1 VRILYHHRTLAD
13 GAEGIHI
20 ASMVQAF
27 RDLGHTVLLLG
38 VAPGGPEEGQRQ
50 AVARFRSVVPKA
62 GFELASVAFNVPD
75 YVRVRSSIR
84 QFRPDLLYKRHSRF
98 DVAALAAARRAGIPS
113 VLEVNCLF
121 TQGAY
126 ERFEPVALR
135 GLAVRLER
143 QALTM
148 ATIVAAVSTPLADQI
163 RALAGRP
170 AVVIPN
176 GADPERFNPARAD
189 PERVRAR
196 HHLAGRLIV
205 GWTGILRDWHGLDL
219 LLDAVSAV
227 RDVTL
232 LIVGDGPARA
242 SVEERAA
249 ACRIGDR
256 VVITGRVA
264 HGEMPDYMA
273 AMDIAVVADERT
285 GVASPMKLLEY
296 MAMGRAVVAPRAAN
310 IRDVVEE
317 GVDGLLFEPGSAREL
332 AAAVQKLA
340 GDAPLRHAL
349 GQAARSKVE
358 RERNW
363 SRIGEGIL
371 VDVTRV

>member
-1 VRILYHHRTLAD
+1 
-13 GAEGIHI
+13 
-20 ASMVQAF
+20 M
-27 RDLGHTVLLLG
+27 
-38 VAPGGPEEGQRQ
+38 
-50 AVARFRSVVPKA
+50 
-62 GFELASVAFNVPD
+62 
-75 YVRVRSSIR
+75 
-84 QFRPDLLYKRHSRF
+84 
-98 DVAALAAARRAGIPS
+98 
-113 VLEVNCLF
+113 LEVNCLF

-143 QALTM
+143 QALNM
-148 ATIVAAVSTPLADQI
+148 ATVVAAVSTPLADQI

-176 GADPERFNPARAD
+176 GADPERFSLSRAD
-189 PERVRAR
+189 AERVRAR

-219 LLDAVSAV
+219 LLDAVSGVPDA
-227 RDVTL
+227 TL

-249 ACRIGDR
+249 ACGIGDR

-296 MAMGRAVVAPRAAN
+296 MSMGRAVVAPRLEN
-310 IRDVVEE
+310 IQDLVED
-317 GVDGLLFEPGSAREL
+317 GTDGLLFRPGDSQEL
-332 AAAVQKLA
+332 AAVLQRLA
-340 GDAPLRHAL
+340 NDADLRRRL
-349 GQAARSKVE
+349 GSAARAKIE
-358 RERNW
+358 ARRNW
-363 SRIGEGIL
+363 RQNAEAVL
-371 VDVTRV
+371 RLAAADVTGVGLTKRELGL